1 MVGANRQRG
10 NGKVVSNSVEKQ
22 DSLAI
27 AMSREEVCPDGNPFS
42 PAETGSPGK
51 SDRVC

>member
-1 MVGANRQRG
+1 MVSANRQRG
-10 NGKVVSNSVEKQ
+10 NGEVVSNSVKKQ

-27 AMSREEVCPDGNPFS
+27 AMSREEMCPDRSPFS
-42 PAETGSPGK
+42 PAEAGSPGK